1 MKNKRILLWGLI
13 LCILTSVLPGCVKEP
28 GAASMQGLH
37 VTDHM
42 ELSFAAQFSVDYCE
56 GGYKLITLGDGSR
69 FLTVPEG
76 AKEPK
81 GLDATIVPLHQPI
94 KNIYLAATSA
104 MCLFDA
110 LGRLDAIRLSG
121 TKEDGWYVENAR
133 RAMQQGKI
141 LYAGKYSEPDYELLL
156 EQNTPLAVESM
167 MIGHVSEVKDQLERL
182 GIAVLVDQ
190 SSNETHP
197 LGRAEWIRLYGALL
211 DEEEKADA
219 LFREQVRLLR
229 EIEGEDKT
237 DKTVAF
243 FYIGTTGRVVARRT
257 GDYVSKMIDLAGGN
271 YVFRDLGDPDAKT
284 STVTLEMETFYA
296 AAKDADIL
304 IYNATIAESLS
315 TLDSLLQKHELLRS
329 FKAVQNGQVWCTTR
343 SMYQETT
350 ALGEL
355 IRSLH
360 RILTDDKKELDEVP
374 FFYRLK

>member
-1 MKNKRILLWGLI
+1 MKHNRLFIFGLI
-13 LCILTSVLPGCVKEP
+13 LILLMPALSGCAKKP
-28 GAASMQGLH
+28 DAATFEQLH
-37 VTDHM
+37 VTHRM
-42 ELSFAAQFSVDYCE
+42 ELDFATQFSVDYYE
-56 GGYKLITLGDGSR
+56 GGYKLIALGDGSR

-76 AKEPK
+76 AALPD
-81 GLDATIVPLHQPI
+81 GLDDSVTPLFQPI
-94 KNIYLAATSA
+94 NNIYLAATSA

-110 LGRLDAIRLSG
+110 LDRLDAIRLSG

-133 RAMQQGKI
+133 EAMRAGRI

-156 EQNTPLAVESM
+156 SQGTPLAVEST
-167 MIGHVSEVKDQLERL
+167 MIGHASEVKAQLERL

-190 SSNETHP
+190 SSNEAHP

-211 DEEEKADA
+211 DEEDRADA
-219 LFREQVRLLR
+219 IFSKQVQLLH
-229 EIEGEDKT
+229 EVENQSETGKS
-237 DKTVAF
+237 VAF

-257 GDYVSKMIDLAGGN
+257 GDYVSKMIGLAGGD
-271 YVFRDLGDPDAKT
+271 YVFSDLGDPDAKT

-315 TLDSLLQKHELLRS
+315 TLDALLEKHALLRE
-329 FKAVQNGQVWCTTR
+329 FKAVKTGQVWCTTR

-350 ALGEL
+350 ALGEM
-355 IRSLH
+355 IQSLH
-360 RILTDDKKELDEVP
+360 SIFTDDEGTLDEVP

>member
-1 MKNKRILLWGLI
+1 MKRFLIWATLLCLLI
-13 LCILTSVLPGCVKEP
+13 PPLSGCVKERST
-28 GAASMQGLH
+28 AKLDQIH
-37 VTDHM
+37 VTDRM
-42 ELSFAAQFSVDYCE
+42 DLDFATQFSVEYYE
-56 GGYKLITLGDGSR
+56 GGYKLITLGDESR
-69 FLTVPEG
+69 FLVVPEG
-76 AKEPK
+76 ASLPDD
-81 GLDATIVPLHQPI
+81 LDADVTPLYQPI
-94 KNIYLAATSA
+94 RNIYLAATSA

-110 LGRLDAIRLSG
+110 LDRLDVIRLSG

-133 RAMQQGKI
+133 TAMREGRI

-156 EQNTPLAVESM
+156 EQNTPLAVESL
-167 MIGHVSEVKDQLERL
+167 MIGHASEVKAQLERL
-182 GIAVLVDQ
+182 GIAVLTDQ

-211 DEEEKADA
+211 NEEQKADEI
-219 LFREQVRLLR
+219 FSEQVRLLN
-229 EIEGEDKT
+229 EVQGESET
-237 DKTVAF
+237 GKTVAF

-257 GDYVSKMIDLAGGN
+257 GDYVSKMIGLAGGS
-271 YVFRDLGDPDAKT
+271 YVFSDLGDPDAKT

-315 TLDSLLQKHELLRS
+315 TLEELLEKHELLRE

-350 ALGEL
+350 ALGEM

-360 RILTDDKKELDEVP
+360 RIFSDDEGVLDEVP
-374 FFYRLK
+374 FFYRLS

>member
-1 MKNKRILLWGLI
+1 MKRCLIWATLLCLLI
-13 LCILTSVLPGCVKEP
+13 PPLSGCVKERST
-28 GAASMQGLH
+28 AKLDQIH
-37 VTDHM
+37 VTDRM
-42 ELSFAAQFSVDYCE
+42 DLDFATQFSVEYYE
-56 GGYKLITLGDGSR
+56 GGYKLITLGDESR
-69 FLTVPEG
+69 FLVVPEG
-76 AKEPK
+76 ASLPDD
-81 GLDATIVPLHQPI
+81 LDADVTPLYQPI
-94 KNIYLAATSA
+94 RNIYLAATSA

-110 LGRLDAIRLSG
+110 LDRLDVIRLSG

-133 RAMQQGKI
+133 TAMREGRI

-156 EQNTPLAVESM
+156 EQNTPLAVESL
-167 MIGHVSEVKDQLERL
+167 MIGHASEVKAQLERL
-182 GIAVLVDQ
+182 GIAVLTDQ

-211 DEEEKADA
+211 NEEQKADEI
-219 LFREQVRLLR
+219 FSEQVRLLN
-229 EIEGEDKT
+229 EVQGESET
-237 DKTVAF
+237 GKTVAF

-257 GDYVSKMIDLAGGN
+257 GDYVSKMIGLAGGR
-271 YVFRDLGDPDAKT
+271 YVFSDLGDPDAKT

-315 TLDSLLQKHELLRS
+315 TLEELLEKHELLRE

-350 ALGEL
+350 ALGEM

-360 RILTDDKKELDEVP
+360 RIFSDDEGVLDEVP
-374 FFYRLK
+374 FFYRLS